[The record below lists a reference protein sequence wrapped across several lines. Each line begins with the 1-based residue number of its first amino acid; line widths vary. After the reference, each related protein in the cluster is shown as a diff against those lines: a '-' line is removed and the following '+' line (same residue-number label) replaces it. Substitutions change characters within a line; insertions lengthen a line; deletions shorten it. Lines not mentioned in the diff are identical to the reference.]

1 MLRTL
6 TFVSSRRGTRCF
18 SSAIS
23 SLENL
28 NLVSGVVENDDEM
41 VEIRRELHA
50 HPELG
55 FEETRT
61 ANLVASKLESWGIT
75 TTTGIG
81 RTGVVGTLHGREEGD
96 CSLGFRA
103 DMDALPIVEETGVSH
118 SSTVPGVMHA
128 CGHDGHTTMLLGAAK
143 HLASTRNFRGKV
155 HFIFQPNEEGVHWPD
170 GTSKGCRHTHT
181 HTHTLALAHS
191 HSHTLAHTRTIHPS
205 IHPSIYLSIYLSIY
219 THTHTADGAGAALM
233 IRDGLFDRFPC
244 DQVP

>member
-6 TFVSSRRGTRCF
+6 TFVSSRHGTRCF

-75 TTTGIG
+75 ATTGIG

-103 DMDALPIVEETGVSH
+103 DMDALPIVEETGASH

-143 HLASTRNFRGKV
+143 HLSSTRNFRGKV

-170 GTSKGCRHTHT
+170 GTSK
-181 HTHTLALAHS
+181 
-191 HSHTLAHTRTIHPS
+191 
-205 IHPSIYLSIYLSIY
+205 
-219 THTHTADGAGAALM
+219 ADGAGAALM

-244 DQVP
+244 DQVFGIHNWPTVPLGTMCVKPGPLMGSEDSFVVRMLTTTLTLNPKP